1 MAQKEHLNLLI
12 KREGKVVLGK
22 HCFNLWLLT
31 AVLVATFTSVAFSN
45 GSLLYLSEKMNDPF
59 TQWVNIE
66 NRRQGNEDDLHSVLM
81 NDSLQQHYG
90 FNDVQADSEQGL
102 LMFRNHSDHTDYL
115 QVRFF
120 ERMNSPLMEKVL
132 DDDNVVMNKTI
143 NPELLRDDMLGFI
156 ITRDALEKMGYSMD
170 SVPMYIHLYSKSDG
184 IDSLVSRGIVLDK
197 DSNMFY
203 RVPLP
208 VLAVVR
214 RLPMNMSMASSKY
227 FLGQYYTNLNG
238 NSPLSMTREDYFKQL
253 LYFVSE
259 GYEEKFLSN
268 VYECVPDSLKKGRTA
283 ENIALTMEEE
293 SLENRLRTW
302 KPGRI
307 YQICVED
314 GDAPIQAYEDI
325 AYQIEQRMSS
335 VEICRVFD
343 YKVGKGSYQQFSF
356 LSLNFCSL
364 DSIRAFEKYV
374 KNEFKVQVEM
384 SQVESKENFNEVSI
398 MAHILSWAMI
408 IFAIVC
414 IIIFLVNMLQSY
426 FQKVKRNLGTFKAFG
441 ISSSELTRVYVV
453 IILAIIF
460 VAIVSALL
468 LTYIAQV
475 SLSWMGIMK
484 DGTFDYLSL
493 WETNTFLAIAIII
506 VATLVTVKLVMNQ
519 LMKQTPGDLIYDR
532 N

>member
-1 MAQKEHLNLLI
+1 
-12 KREGKVVLGK
+12 
-22 HCFNLWLLT
+22 
-31 AVLVATFTSVAFSN
+31 
-45 GSLLYLSEKMNDPF
+45 
-59 TQWVNIE
+59 
-66 NRRQGNEDDLHSVLM
+66 
-81 NDSLQQHYG
+81 
-90 FNDVQADSEQGL
+90 
-102 LMFRNHSDHTDYL
+102 
-115 QVRFF
+115 
-120 ERMNSPLMEKVL
+120 
-132 DDDNVVMNKTI
+132 
-143 NPELLRDDMLGFI
+143 
-156 ITRDALEKMGYSMD
+156 
-170 SVPMYIHLYSKSDG
+170 
-184 IDSLVSRGIVLDK
+184 
-197 DSNMFY
+197 MFY